1 MQSKLDQLLARLA
14 QPSTV
19 LRLAALVV
27 CVMELVA
34 AAAALLG
41 MRSEPYDGLLAS
53 AYRRLGGSPNDKA
66 LLLCGVALLAVFA
79 VQAWRLASEGR
90 GDASPPRALMR
101 LLLVDALA
109 FAVTPGLPFLVTAL
123 AAVLLPARTA
133 LLFTAGQV
141 LLNAWVSAGLPGFE
155 VATSGANA
163 WLDGLS
169 LVMSMLALHGL
180 AFGLGRMAAAEA
192 EKRRWLQA
200 VLAERVSGEAL
211 LAEQTRYS
219 ERMQIARELHDL
231 MGHHLTALNLHLQLG
246 DALLTRAD
254 RDGAAQ
260 AVGKAQGVAAQLL
273 ADVRESVSQQRS
285 SQRIDLSAA
294 LQALAAGIVSTRIEL
309 DLDDAARDLGPRTAQ
324 ALLRCVQEAVTNSV
338 RHASASRVQVR
349 LRAEGGQVAVS
360 IDDDG
365 RGAPRWEPARSGN
378 GLTGMAERMSEL
390 GGEMHVVRTSPGFRI
405 ELQCPRTA

>member
-1 MQSKLDQLLARLA
+1 MQFKLDHLLARLA

-34 AAAALLG
+34 AVAALLG

-66 LLLCGVALLAVFA
+66 LLLCGVALLVVFA
-79 VQAWRLASEGR
+79 VQAWRLAGDGR
-90 GDASPPRALMR
+90 GDAPPPRALTR

-133 LLFTAGQV
+133 LLFAAGQI

-155 VATSGANA
+155 VANSGVNA
-163 WLDGLS
+163 WFDGLS

-246 DALLTRAD
+246 DALLARAD

-285 SQRIDLSAA
+285 SQRIDLSAFELPVLTA
-294 LQALAAGIVSTRIEL
+294 NAQELAGH
-309 DLDDAARDLGPRTAQ
+309 DDVLAQ
-324 ALLRCVQEAVTNSV
+324 IDK
-338 RHASASRVQVR
+338 ASGGKTVWRRV
-349 LRAEGGQVAVS
+349 E
-360 IDDDG
+360 I
-365 RGAPRWEPARSGN
+365 
-378 GLTGMAERMSEL
+378 GL
-390 GGEMHVVRTSPGFRI
+390 
-405 ELQCPRTA
+405 